1 MEKNEK
7 NRQYHFSMRKCTKT
21 RECRD
26 DVFFR
31 TTKIAIATTTTTTAT
46 AIATLNLSFFSSN
59 HQTYPF
65 HF

>member
-21 RECRD
+21 RVCING
-26 DVFFR
+26 VFFR
-31 TTKIAIATTTTTTAT
+31 TTKIATPTTAT

-59 HQTYPF
+59 HQTCPF
-65 HF
+65 HS